1 MYGKKREIREEE
13 ARTVLQIF
21 NLGHTHTHIE
31 RVKSECITLLS
42 WGGGLS
48 LQLLYGRAVHCTE
61 LYVSLVCCSWILN
74 NLGTRP
80 MNNRTNDKDKTSWDH
95 QSTTTSAD
103 CNNLIFSLGTLGRL
117 LCAVSQYQCIP
128 SNQQDD
134 EKGRSRV
141 FTLCINNADSMRTSA
156 DGASSAYTKCT
167 KKDDTF
173 IIIVRRYHGVA
184 AGRVPNTFGR
194 PLTAFC
200 IPTEFL
206 HPSTYLLRQSFWLSA
221 LKTEIHFILNWTWA
235 K

>member
-1 MYGKKREIREEE
+1 M
-13 ARTVLQIF
+13 QIF

-42 WGGGLS
+42 WGGGLPS
-48 LQLLYGRAVHCTE
+48 QLPYGRAVHCTE

-141 FTLCINNADSMRTSA
+141 FTLCINNADSMRTSE

-167 KKDDTF
+167 KKTTLLLLL
-173 IIIVRRYHGVA
+173 YGVIMEWQQDA
-184 AGRVPNTFGR
+184 SQIRLVAHSLPFASLLNSY
-194 PLTAFC
+194 
-200 IPTEFL
+200 IPARTYYDNLFDFL
-206 HPSTYLLRQSFWLSA
+206 RSKQKYISF
-221 LKTEIHFILNWTWA
+221 
-235 K
+235 

>member
-1 MYGKKREIREEE
+1 M
-13 ARTVLQIF
+13 
-21 NLGHTHTHIE
+21 
-31 RVKSECITLLS
+31 
-42 WGGGLS
+42 
-48 LQLLYGRAVHCTE
+48 
-61 LYVSLVCCSWILN
+61 SLVCCCWILN

-103 CNNLIFSLGTLGRL
+103 CNNLIFSLGTLDRL

-134 EKGRSRV
+134 EKGRSLV
-141 FTLCINNADSMRTSA
+141 FTLCINNADSAEFGERGVHSIHKMHQ
-156 DGASSAYTKCT
+156 
-167 KKDDTF
+167 KDDTC
-173 IIIVRRYHGVA
+173 INIVRRYHGVA

-206 HPSTYLLRQSFWLSA
+206 HPSTYLLRQSF
-221 LKTEIHFILNWTWA
+221 
-235 K
+235 